1 MLTDTDDD
9 DVVTLKVLAASVP
22 LTPLIWAHT
31 IYVAPTVDADVGQV
45 NVPLN
50 EPFVIVAV
58 ELTAVSELQLLLG
71 LYPKVTVAPDS
82 GLQLLSTI
90 PLPVTV
96 TVVLTGPDVGL
107 LAIEGAAHA

>member
-1 MLTDTDDD
+1 
-9 DVVTLKVLAASVP
+9 VTWKVLAANVP

-31 IYVAPTVDADVGQV
+31 IYVVPAVVPDDGHV

-71 LYPKVTVAPDS
+71 LYPKVTVALDS
-82 GLQLLSTI
+82 GLQLLSTMFE
-90 PLPVTV
+90 PVTV
-96 TVVLTGPDVGL
+96 TAVPTGPDVGL